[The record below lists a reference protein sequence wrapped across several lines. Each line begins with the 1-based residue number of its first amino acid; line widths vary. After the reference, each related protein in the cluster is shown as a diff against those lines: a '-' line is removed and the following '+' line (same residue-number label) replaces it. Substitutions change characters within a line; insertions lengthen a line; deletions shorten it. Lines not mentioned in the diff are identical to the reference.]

1 MQFKV
6 SDAVKV
12 KNEGLENHGQAG
24 CVVGFGAGET
34 AGMVEVKLDGQAEAL
49 AFDPADLEKL
59 SN

>member
-1 MQFKV
+1 MFKV

-12 KNEGLENHGQAG
+12 KNEGLEAHGRAG

-34 AGMVEVKLDGQAEAL
+34 AGMVEVRLDGDDEAL
-49 AFDPADLEKL
+49 AFAPADLEKL